1 MIITVV
7 NWTKYNPRTD
17 VKSSSWLRLEHDLFE
32 DSDLYGL
39 RCEEMGVWLYL
50 LCQASKKNN
59 ETFTI
64 NFDHAKIVGRIS
76 EKVLKSTIS
85 KLKALGK
92 IRYEHVTNKHVDVTD
107 QHVDVTSTCST
118 DGRNERTKRTNS
130 DFDFE
135 KVYGEYPRKEGKTDG
150 MKKCHSDIKSQ
161 IEYEDLIKAVAK
173 YAKTCR
179 EERREKKYIKQ
190 FSTFMSTWRDWIPK
204 LEEKKEH
211 PKPDPWLEPRA
222 LDPQEIQG
230 PPVNVGDLRSK
241 LENWRKNADIKS

>member
-1 MIITVV
+1 MTVTII
-7 NWTKYNPRTD
+7 NWKKYNPRTD
-17 VKSSSWLRLEHDLFE
+17 VKHSSWFRLEQILFE

-39 RCEEMGVWLYL
+39 KLEEMGAWIYL

-59 ETFTI
+59 ETFAI
-64 NFDHAKIVGRIS
+64 NFEHAKIVGRLS

-85 KLKALGK
+85 KLKAIDK
-92 IRYEHVTNKHVDVTD
+92 IRYVDVTCAS
-107 QHVDVTSTCST
+107 VDVTCAGPT
-118 DGRNERTKRTNS
+118 NERTNETRRTNS

-135 KVYGEYPRKEGKTDG
+135 KVYEGYPRKEGKTDG

-204 LEEKKEH
+204 IEEKKEL